1 MLLFPFRRKAC
12 VRIFLLINSGK
23 NIVGAFYSSLKTE
36 IPIFQLQ
43 SLYNSVIVVG
53 GNSLMQ
59 GFTDRLNRDL
69 SAKTPPVSSLP
80 WLASRDNLCGPI
92 IHNFVIYISLCLKV
106 FLNHDTCYSNFL
118 PIYKLFWSIYF
129 IL

>member
-12 VRIFLLINSGK
+12 VRILLLINTGK
-23 NIVGAFYSSLKTE
+23 NIVGAFYFSLKTE

-69 SAKTPPVSSLP
+69 SAKTPPVSKVLSLG
-80 WLASRDNLCGPI
+80 LLHVIICVDLSHITLLYTFLC
-92 IHNFVIYISLCLKV
+92 V
-106 FLNHDTCYSNFL
+106 
-118 PIYKLFWSIYF
+118 
-129 IL
+129 

>member
-1 MLLFPFRRKAC
+1 M
-12 VRIFLLINSGK
+12 
-23 NIVGAFYSSLKTE
+23 GAFYSSLKTE

-80 WLASRDNLCGPI
+80 WLASRDNLCEPI
-92 IHNFVIYISLCLKV
+92 THNFVIYISLCLKV
-106 FLNHDTCYSNFL
+106 FK
-118 PIYKLFWSIYF
+118 P
-129 IL
+129 

>member
-1 MLLFPFRRKAC
+1 M
-12 VRIFLLINSGK
+12 
-23 NIVGAFYSSLKTE
+23 GAFYFSLKTE

-80 WLASRDNLCGPI
+80 WLTSCGPI

-106 FLNHDTCYSNFL
+106 FK
-118 PIYKLFWSIYF
+118 P
-129 IL
+129 

>member
-1 MLLFPFRRKAC
+1 M
-12 VRIFLLINSGK
+12 
-23 NIVGAFYSSLKTE
+23 GAFYSSLKTE

-69 SAKTPPVSSLP
+69 SAKTPPVSKVLSLG
-80 WLASRDNLCGPI
+80 LLHVITCVDLS
-92 IHNFVIYISLCLKV
+92 HNFVIYISLCLKV
-106 FLNHDTCYSNFL
+106 FK
-118 PIYKLFWSIYF
+118 P
-129 IL
+129 